1 MGSSKLVM
9 SEIWVAVVVLLLGL
23 LVSPGESQTC
33 KSPKFTNNKVYTN
46 CSDLQH
52 LSSYLHWTYTA
63 SNSTLSIAF
72 VAAPSKTDGW
82 VAWAINPTATKMI
95 GSQALV
101 AFKSNGSLTVKTY
114 NISDYDLSKVGT
126 KLAYEVSELSAEETN
141 KTYTIFAT
149 WKLTE
154 KIEKLNQV
162 WQVGPGVSNGVPLI
176 HAKNSENLQAV
187 GTLALS
193 GTSGIA
199 PSSSPS
205 PATVAASGPGSVPT
219 SAPPPT
225 GGNGNNGS
233 SSSRTRVGFYTAF
246 FFIPASLFVL

>member
-1 MGSSKLVM
+1 M
-9 SEIWVAVVVLLLGL
+9 SEIWVAVVVVLLGM

-46 CSDLQH
+46 CSDLQQ

-82 VAWAINPTATKMI
+82 VAWAINPTATKML

-101 AFKSNGSLTVKTY
+101 AFKSNNGSLTVKTY

-176 HAKNSENLQAV
+176 HAKNPENLQAV

-205 PATVAASGPGSVPT
+205 PATVPASGPGSVPT

-246 FFIPASLFVL
+246 FVIPASLFVLWVLLD